1 MSLAEKRCQIDKS
14 DLRNQLK
21 QSQEERRQDAAEFNT
36 RITNIT
42 AELDRCKNLLR
53 ETESSLNA
61 ANHTVNGLREELR
74 TIEEE
79 LAKRPAEIKN
89 PAAAGGGAIV
99 PHARPRNSGQ
109 APADIRNPIPVT
121 IVESIVVD
129 LPGGA
134 SGGKADDAAT
144 AGLGQPDPVD
154 PDGNPFLPWTYL

>member
-1 MSLAEKRCQIDKS
+1 MKKQLEKAVAAEKDCKRKVREYERRVDQMSLAEKRCQIDKS

-61 ANHTVNGLREELR
+61 ANHTVNVLREGLR
-74 TIEEE
+74 TIQEE
-79 LAKRPAEIKN
+79 LAKHPAEIKN

-99 PHARPRNSGQ
+99 ERSAC
-109 APADIRNPIPVT
+109 T
-121 IVESIVVD
+121 
-129 LPGGA
+129 A
-134 SGGKADDAAT
+134 S
-144 AGLGQPDPVD
+144 
-154 PDGNPFLPWTYL
+154 